1 MQEEI
6 DLHPRLRVVL
16 YRGFKIGF
24 FRAGLRSILSST
36 LKLDN
41 EIGSAVYVHYNI
53 SLSVWTD

>member
-41 EIGSAVYVHYNI
+41 EIGSAV
-53 SLSVWTD
+53 